1 MQGSAVEGQSTLE
14 CVVVWTPVSTTDRDL
29 EATTTVTIRGLF
41 GGDTDWADATVM
53 ASGVIDTAHATQ
65 TERSLVAVSTL
76 KRFLQKTLT
85 NDSLTWFRDVQNMMV
100 VRVPITLIDGFS
112 NADWRR
118 PLEIEISAVTT
129 INDNVVTGSGNV
141 YICAYTL
148 LSRGI

>member
-14 CVVVWTPVSTTDRDL
+14 CVVVWTPAGTTDRDL

-53 ASGVIDTAHATQ
+53 ASGVLDTAHTTQ
-65 TERSLVAVSTL
+65 TERSLVAVSTM
-76 KRFLQKTLT
+76 KRFVGANTST
-85 NDSLTWFRDVQNMMV
+85 NDSLTWFREVQNMVV

-118 PLEIEISAVTT
+118 PLEIDISAVTA
-129 INDNVVTGSGNV
+129 SGGV